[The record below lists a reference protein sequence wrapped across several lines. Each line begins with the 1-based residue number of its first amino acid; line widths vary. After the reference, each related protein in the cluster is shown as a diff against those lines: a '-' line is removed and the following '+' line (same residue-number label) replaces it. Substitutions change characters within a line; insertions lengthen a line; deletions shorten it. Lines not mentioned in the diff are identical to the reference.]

1 MRQSSIKQISIKQSG
16 MRQRPHDSH
25 IHCTQIGCLPAGRL
39 HARKAQAG
47 GAAVIRRVS
56 LLAFFLLSLTAA
68 GQAAQT
74 ASDALPSVI
83 FTKEFPNSKPEY
95 FSVVVR
101 ENGAVFYRTAPD
113 DDAPL
118 ELRLSPEQTK
128 EIFSLAEKLNWF
140 QDGNL
145 ESGRKVA
152 SMGKKTLA
160 YQNSTESNEAAFNHT
175 EVPEALALA
184 ALFERISQ
192 TEQHFLRLEYLVR
205 FDRLGV
211 VKELLHLE
219 SNLNRGRLLGVGH
232 LVPLLEK
239 IRKDRALVHVAQA
252 RAAQI
257 IAKIQSGKY

>member
-1 MRQSSIKQISIKQSG
+1 MRPRG
-16 MRQRPHDSH
+16 MRQRSIKQGSMRQRLPESH
-25 IHCTQIGCLPAGRL
+25 IHYYLHTWRL
-39 HARKAQAG
+39 HTRKAVAGG
-47 GAAVIRRVS
+47 GAAIRKVS

-74 ASDALPSVI
+74 ASDALPRVI

-95 FSVVVR
+95 FSVVVQ
-101 ENGAVFYRTAPD
+101 ENGAALYRTAPD

-118 ELRLSPEQTK
+118 ELQFSLEQTE
-128 EIFSLAEKLNWF
+128 EIFSLVEKLNWF

-160 YQNSTESNEAAFNHT
+160 YQNGAQSNETAFNHT
-175 EVPEALALA
+175 EIPEALVLS

-211 VKELLHLE
+211 MKELLHLE
-219 SNLNRGRLLGVGH
+219 SNLNHGRLLGAEH
-232 LVPLLEK
+232 LIPLLEK

-257 IAKIQSGKY
+257 IAKIQSGKQ